1 MPISAP
7 IPTIIATTSAPAV
20 SSPITTLLPTP
31 APAPAMPIPT
41 STPTSTPAPA
51 PAPVLTAT
59 GPAHNLPMSYSVM
72 VGPIDLS
79 TWRNLNEAAIAIM
92 RLLRNVTRLS
102 QQVRGRRGGPNS
114 LFLSWKSEAEA
125 LAFYHEWHAE
135 PPKGYEN
142 VSMLNVNGD
151 LRVKL
156 ERPEFKNDFKN
167 FDVIFYQETHLR
179 PNEHECIQVPDGF
192 QMFVKSRPGP
202 KDLRRPWGGVIT
214 FARTELNA
222 SVRNDLSST
231 DILSLE
237 IQQCILVNAYILPVN
252 STSWMEFTDVHPFE
266 HLLRILIAT
275 YSMSL
280 PVLIMGDLN
289 ARTGITQTNTAE
301 TRSSSDTTTCGRG
314 SRLLRELQ
322 STGYSIVNGCMKLGP
337 TADRAT
343 SFHGSSTT
351 PTTSCVQGLKVIDYT
366 FSLYLQEV
374 YLAYGTLT
382 VGSPLQVVAHPLVV
396 FNRNTY
402 EMLQNPT
409 PSGFITAHWSREQQ
423 PKKRHNIIHAKSLAP
438 WIDKELG
445 HTFAEKV
452 EQYFMKSTKS

>member
-1 MPISAP
+1 MAALAVISMLKMLVNV
-7 IPTIIATTSAPAV
+7 SVRCKDDMV
-20 SSPITTLLPTP
+20 SSDKEKPLGICTFCDEE
-31 APAPAMPIPT
+31 
-41 STPTSTPAPA
+41 
-51 PAPVLTAT
+51 AT
-59 GPAHNLPMSYSVM
+59 GALPWSGAAVNTSCNDLPVSNDDDGDGSVC
-72 VGPIDLS
+72 V
-79 TWRNLNEAAIAIM
+79 N
-92 RLLRNVTRLS
+92 LLRV
-102 QQVRGRRGGPNS
+102 
-114 LFLSWKSEAEA
+114 K
-125 LAFYHEWHAE
+125 
-135 PPKGYEN
+135 
-142 VSMLNVNGD
+142 MLNVNGD

-237 IQQCILVNAYILPVN
+237 IQRCILVNAYILPVN
-252 STSWMEFTDVHPFE
+252 STSWMDFTDVHPFE

-301 TRSSSDTTTCGRG
+301 PRSSSDTTTCGRG
-314 SRLLRELQ
+314 SRLIRELQ

-351 PTTSCVQGLKVIDYT
+351 VIDY
-366 FSLYLQEV
+366 
-374 YLAYGTLT
+374 A
-382 VGSPLQVVAHPLVV
+382 LV
-396 FNRNTY
+396 ND
-402 EMLQNPT
+402 L
-409 PSGFITAHWSREQQ
+409 IRE
-423 PKKRHNIIHAKSLAP
+423 RI
-438 WIDKELG
+438 
-445 HTFAEKV
+445 
-452 EQYFMKSTKS
+452 QYFGIDSFDKDTSDHKA